1 MTPLLPGALI
11 VAACM
16 GATFVAVIGLC
27 IAAKVAAEWMR

>member
-11 VAACM
+11 VLGCM

-27 IAAKVAAEWMR
+27 IALAAKWMR